1 MNARKYRNVNENR
14 NNDDYNCVIVSIRF
28 EIAHKIMKK
37 IQVIVK
43 YQSNLGS
50 NSVCVCCECLPTC

>member
-14 NNDDYNCVIVSIRF
+14 NNDDYNFVIVSIRF
-28 EIAHKIMKK
+28 EIAHKIMK
-37 IQVIVK
+37 VLVK

-50 NSVCVCCECLPTC
+50 NSVCVL